1 MGQVRKPV
9 VPRGAVRTFFDRLH
23 ALHSAAGHPSMREL
37 QRSTRSRQRPNG
49 INPTTIHQ
57 ALSGP
62 RMARWD
68 TVHALVSQLGG
79 NVEEFAALWQ
89 DGRRAEFEPEQPV
102 GDAGHCVGR
111 PTPKALPPD
120 VPFFVGRTRQQA
132 ELCGLLA
139 PLGQAARTA
148 AISGTAGVGKT
159 ALAVHWAH
167 RVADRFPDGNLYID
181 LRGYD
186 PASVMPAAEALASL
200 LRGLGVRAANVPTEV
215 SECAAWYRSLLADR
229 KMLIV
234 LDNARDTDH
243 VRPLLPGT
251 PSCLVVVTSRDSLA
265 GLVARHGA
273 RRVRL
278 DVLELAEATELMRE
292 LLLPGFDRE
301 RAAIE
306 ALAERCARLPLAL
319 RIAAELANSSTVDNL
334 ADLVREFTD
343 DERRLDLLNAGDDP
357 RTAIR
362 SVFSWSYR
370 RLPEDAAG
378 LFRSLGECQDRLLD
392 LARVAALARTTADQA
407 GRLTEVLVR
416 KSVLERVG
424 PGEFTMNSLLWAYA
438 ADCQRR
444 F

>member
-1 MGQVRKPV
+1 MRKPV
-9 VPRGAVRTFFDRLH
+9 VPRGAIRTFFDRLH
-23 ALHSAAGHPSMREL
+23 ALHSAAGNPSMREL
-37 QRSTRSRQRPNG
+37 QRRTRCRQRPNG
-49 INPTTIHQ
+49 INPTTIHK

-62 RMARWD
+62 QLAQWD
-68 TVHALVSQLGG
+68 TVHALVRQLGG
-79 NVEEFAALWQ
+79 NVEEFAALWR
-89 DGRRAEFEPEQPV
+89 DGRRVELQAEQPV
-102 GDAGHCVGR
+102 GGITGHRTGR
-111 PTPKALPPD
+111 PTPQALPPD
-120 VPFFVGRTRQQA
+120 VPSFIGRIQQQT
-132 ELCGLLA
+132 ELRGLLG
-139 PLGQAARTA
+139 PLGQSARTA

-167 RVADRFPDGNLYID
+167 SVADQFPDGNLFID

-186 PASVMPAAEALASL
+186 PDSLMPASEALASL
-200 LRGLGVRAANVPTEV
+200 LRELGVRAADVPTEV
-215 SECAAWYRSLLADR
+215 AECAAWYRSSLAGR

-278 DVLELAEATELMRE
+278 DVLEPAEATELMRE
-292 LLLPGFDRE
+292 LLRPGFDRE
-301 RAAIE
+301 PAAIE

-319 RIAAELANSSTVDNL
+319 RIAAELANSSNVDKL

-343 DERRLDLLNAGDDP
+343 DQRRLDLLNAGDDP

-362 SVFSWSYR
+362 AVFSWSYR

-378 LFRSLGECQDRLLD
+378 LFRLFGGYRDQLVD
-392 LARVAALARTTADQA
+392 LASVAALARITADQA

-416 KSVLERVG
+416 KNVLERVR
-424 PGEFTMNSLLWAYA
+424 PGEFTMNSLLSAYA

-444 F
+444 S